1 MHGDM
6 ISIDVT
12 PLTRL
17 RKYIWRSIIPT
28 KAMLVTMTQ
37 GKIHFVRHGQTYAN
51 IDKVWH
57 GQTDTE
63 LTLEGLE
70 QARKLGVYFS
80 NYLTPT
86 VIYSST
92 LQRARITAEAI
103 GIRFNLP
110 VFQDSRLME
119 LDLGDWEGETFE
131 SLSSSGNNTLAELV
145 NNPDFFS
152 PNGESQDVVK
162 LRMVAAIND
171 ITAKHQNENIVIVSH
186 GVAISIAIAHYLD
199 NDTTQWPKYSKSNTS
214 FSELCL
220 STKQLLRFN
229 ETHHLES

>member
-1 MHGDM
+1 MICFDM
-6 ISIDVT
+6 T
-12 PLTRL
+12 PLKGL
-17 RKYIWRSIIPT
+17 CQYIWRNRILT
-28 KAMLVTMTQ
+28 KAMLETMTQ
-37 GKIHFVRHGQTYAN
+37 GKIYFVRHGQTYAN

-63 LTLEGLE
+63 LTPEGIE
-70 QARKLGVYFS
+70 QARKLGAYFS
-80 NYLTPT
+80 HYLTPT

-103 GIRFNLP
+103 GTRFDLP
-110 VFQDSRLME
+110 VFQDPRLME
-119 LDLGDWEGETFE
+119 LDLGDWEGETFK
-131 SLSSSGNNTLAELV
+131 SLSSSDNNTLDELV

-162 LRMVAAIND
+162 LRMVAAITD

-199 NDTTQWPKYSKSNTS
+199 NDTTQWPKYSKNNTA

-229 ETHHLES
+229 ETRHLEL

>member
-1 MHGDM
+1 
-6 ISIDVT
+6 
-12 PLTRL
+12 
-17 RKYIWRSIIPT
+17 
-28 KAMLVTMTQ
+28 MLETMTQ
-37 GKIHFVRHGQTYAN
+37 GKIYFVRHGQTYAN

-63 LTLEGLE
+63 LTPEGIE
-70 QARKLGVYFS
+70 QARKLGAYFS

-103 GIRFNLP
+103 GTRFDLP
-110 VFQDSRLME
+110 VFQDPRLME
-119 LDLGDWEGETFE
+119 LDLGDWEGETFK
-131 SLSSSGNNTLAELV
+131 SLSSSDNNTLDELV

-152 PNGESQDVVK
+152 PNGESQNVVK
-162 LRMVAAIND
+162 LRMVAAITD
-171 ITAKHQNENIVIVSH
+171 ITAKHQDENIVIVSH

-199 NDTTQWPKYSKSNTS
+199 NDTTQWPKYSKSNTA

-229 ETHHLES
+229 ETHHLEP

>member
-1 MHGDM
+1 
-6 ISIDVT
+6 
-12 PLTRL
+12 
-17 RKYIWRSIIPT
+17 
-28 KAMLVTMTQ
+28 MLETMTQ
-37 GKIHFVRHGQTYAN
+37 GKIYFVRHGQTYAN

-63 LTLEGLE
+63 LTPEGIE
-70 QARKLGVYFS
+70 QARKLGAYFS

-103 GIRFNLP
+103 GTRFDLP
-110 VFQDSRLME
+110 VFQDPRLME
-119 LDLGDWEGETFE
+119 LDLGDWEGETFK
-131 SLSSSGNNTLAELV
+131 SLSSSDNNTLDELV
-145 NNPDFFS
+145 NNPGFFS

-162 LRMVAAIND
+162 LRMVAAITD
-171 ITAKHQNENIVIVSH
+171 ITTKHQNENIVIVSH

-199 NDTTQWPKYSKSNTS
+199 NDTTQWPKYNKSNTA

-229 ETHHLES
+229 ETRHLEP